1 MHVNFDACKI
11 TSSTVWKIAI
21 CVLRAAASFMPLG
34 FERVFERVFASR
46 QESFMPLRS
55 KWRTAG
61 LTHRR
66 LEVMVT
72 LPQGIV
78 TERRR
83 GLKRNGKPLRCCVIV
98 LIVQTRKFPSL
109 EQYLSVMVSY
119 T

>member
-1 MHVNFDACKI
+1 MFKI
-11 TSSTVWKIAI
+11 TGASS
-21 CVLRAAASFMPLG
+21 VLRIARNLCITRRCILYAIGIRKTGLPL
-34 FERVFERVFASR
+34 R

-98 LIVQTRKFPSL
+98 LIVQT
-109 EQYLSVMVSY
+109 
-119 T
+119 